1 MNTACTVVGIGVVGI
16 ALGLAPLGPTP
27 AETAKVAKTIV
38 NKSANI
44 RPNELV
50 LINGGPRD
58 QQLLEDIA
66 VEVRKLG
73 AHPLIT
79 FESDRLMR
87 RLVVDVPERFD
98 TQEAAFAMQLAE
110 IVDAM
115 LTVEVGEDPMLLA
128 DVDPQRLMRRAKAD
142 QAVYKRMLER
152 NVIQTHLGNGLYPTT
167 ARAKQFGISKDKL
180 AEIFWDGVNADSKKL
195 QATGERVKR
204 TLSSGRRVRIT
215 APNGTDLKLD
225 IARRPVFVSDG
236 VISNE
241 DRYAGGPACQV
252 WLPAGEVYV
261 TPVPATA
268 QGTFVVDTFFYQ
280 GKLIEGLKLV
290 FAKGKLTS
298 MTAKGDIGPLKKAY
312 DAAPPGREIFAA
324 LDIGINPEVKAP
336 AGSRMVTWMAAGTIS
351 VGIGGNTWAGGD
363 NEAPFNLYAHLTDGT
378 LQIDGR
384 TLIEQGELR
393 SK

>member
-1 MNTACTVVGIGVVGI
+1 MNTVCTVVGIGVVGI

-142 QAVYKRMLER
+142 EAVYKKLLER

-195 QATGERVKR
+195 QATGQRVKR
-204 TLSSGRRVRIT
+204 TLSSGLVHHEP
-215 APNGTDLKLD
+215 AP
-225 IARRPVFVSDG
+225 
-236 VISNE
+236 
-241 DRYAGGPACQV
+241 Q
-252 WLPAGEVYV
+252 
-261 TPVPATA
+261 
-268 QGTFVVDTFFYQ
+268 
-280 GKLIEGLKLV
+280 
-290 FAKGKLTS
+290 
-298 MTAKGDIGPLKKAY
+298 
-312 DAAPPGREIFAA
+312 
-324 LDIGINPEVKAP
+324 
-336 AGSRMVTWMAAGTIS
+336 
-351 VGIGGNTWAGGD
+351 
-363 NEAPFNLYAHLTDGT
+363 
-378 LQIDGR
+378 
-384 TLIEQGELR
+384 
-393 SK
+393 